1 MNRYDVCFS
10 TCSCI
15 SRFMSEPCT
24 ETSSEEMGSS
34 QRMSSGS
41 AAKARAMATRCFS
54 PPLSSCGSRSK

>member
-1 MNRYDVCFS
+1 
-10 TCSCI
+10 
-15 SRFMSEPCT
+15 MSAPCT

-54 PPLSSCGSRSK
+54 PPESSFGRRSK